1 MIASRES
8 RPSRRSRE
16 GINHVRPVKG
26 MVKKSHAAVT
36 SESSLVP
43 MTVNALW
50 LPTAVIIAL

>member
-1 MIASRES
+1 
-8 RPSRRSRE
+8 
-16 GINHVRPVKG
+16 VRPVKG
-26 MVKKSHAAVT
+26 MVKKNRAAVT